1 MRSTV
6 FSQLYRSIQKNEAFE
21 SRIPPT
27 ETLAK
32 LIQECVLKK
41 FAHFS
46 MDGEQK
52 FICLFKD
59 RWDVTSPTLG
69 SYQRANITTTTSNIL
84 PTAVQGGRLN
94 TAH

>member
-1 MRSTV
+1 MKRKNIKAADVMR
-6 FSQLYRSIQKNEAFE
+6 QKSNEAFE

-32 LIQECVLKK
+32 LMKDCVLKK

-52 FICLFKD
+52 LVRLFKD
-59 RWDVTSPTLG
+59 R
-69 SYQRANITTTTSNIL
+69 
-84 PTAVQGGRLN
+84 
-94 TAH
+94 